1 MLEPVISVKAKE
13 DIATSMIHIMQREG
27 IARNF
32 LADLVLME
40 IDRIGEADINYI
52 FPSFFGISLEL
63 IQWIISLLC
72 ETYCSFLINDMYW

>member
-32 LADLVLME
+32 LADLVMME
-40 IDRIGEADINYI
+40 IDRIGEMDTSYNIS
-52 FPSFFGISLEL
+52 SFHGRCYSI
-63 IQWIISLLC
+63 
-72 ETYCSFLINDMYW
+72 